1 MTWGCGPCGLG
12 RRCCRCANG
21 DVEPHRVFLRVCGVF
36 VCACRYNRGRDSFP
50 DAASYDKYLE
60 EIEDIS
66 TSPRLRDRGWLAPR
80 RLIRVLCVRV

>member
-1 MTWGCGPCGLG
+1 MAWDDDAAGVRTVTWNLIVCFC
-12 RRCCRCANG
+12 
-21 DVEPHRVFLRVCGVF
+21 VCGVF

-66 TSPRLRDRGWLAPR
+66 TSQRLRDRVGWHR
-80 RLIRVLCVRV
+80 GG